1 MSQFQRLLLVADPQ
15 MHHSPALQRAAA
27 LAQASGA
34 ALHILTLV
42 EPFST
47 LPLLDKSIQELTRE
61 ARMQNCRD
69 WLKDEVEL
77 LRSKGLEVT
86 SEVLWSDQPLKEI
99 LAHVAEMPV
108 DLLIK
113 DLQHEPALKRAF
125 VTPLDWHLLREC
137 PVPVHL
143 VGVASNPLPLKVVA
157 AVDPSHPES
166 ASSDL
171 NDRIIDTAIGLALQC
186 DAQLHL
192 LHTCDLSPAF
202 LAEAGTA
209 TAACVDM
216 LDELRQSQ
224 AASFTALAERYG
236 VPAERRHFLVG
247 PPIHTIAGF
256 AARNQVDVLVMGR
269 VQRKG
274 LDKLIG
280 STTEHLL
287 YQVPCSILAIAL

>member
-15 MHHSPALQRAAA
+15 LHHSTALQRAAA

-34 ALHILTLV
+34 ALHILSVL
-42 EPFST
+42 EPPPA
-47 LPLLDKSIQELTRE
+47 LPLLDHSVRELTRE
-61 ARMQNCRD
+61 ARLQACQD

-99 LAHVAEMPV
+99 LVHVAEMPV

-113 DLQHEPALKRAF
+113 DLQHELALKRAF

-137 PVPVHL
+137 PAPVHL
-143 VGVASNPLPLKVVA
+143 VGATGNPLPRKVVA
-157 AVDPSHPES
+157 SVDLAPIAEEGK
-166 ASSDL
+166 DL
-171 NDRIIDTAIGLALQC
+171 NQRIIEMANGLALQC
-186 DAQLHL
+186 DAELHL
-192 LHTCDLSPAF
+192 LHVCDLSPTF

-209 TAACVDM
+209 TAVCVDM
-216 LDELRQSQ
+216 IEELRQTQ
-224 AASFTALAERYG
+224 GTSFTALAQHYG

-247 PPIHTIAGF
+247 SPIHAIAEF
-256 AARNQVDVLVMGR
+256 AASNQADVLVMGR

-274 LDKLIG
+274 LDKLVG

-287 YQVPCSILAIAL
+287 YRAPCSILTIAL